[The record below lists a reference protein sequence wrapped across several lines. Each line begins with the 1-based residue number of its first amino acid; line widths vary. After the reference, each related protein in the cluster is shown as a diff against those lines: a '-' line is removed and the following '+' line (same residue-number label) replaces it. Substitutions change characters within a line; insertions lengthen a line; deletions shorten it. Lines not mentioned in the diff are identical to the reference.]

1 MKKAFANGM
10 INAIRVLMG
19 NFMNGLGGD
28 GSIKLLMA
36 NYLVNQDYLYLF
48 SAILSIFTTHRMA
61 SHHSI
66 NIGRNSANT
75 PATLDPNDRDF
86 TSVTDSCAIF
96 PQL

>member
-1 MKKAFANGM
+1 
-10 INAIRVLMG
+10 MG
-19 NFMNGLGGD
+19 NFMNGIGGD

-48 SAILSIFTTHRMA
+48 SAILSIFITHKMA

-66 NIGRNSANT
+66 NITNSANT
-75 PATLDPNDRDF
+75 PATLDPNDQI

-96 PQL
+96 PPTVLNMNNLRANLGLSIDIC